1 MQLNLSA
8 FLERSKANGP
18 GERSVVWV
26 QGCPIHCTGCFNP
39 ATWTFAPHMLVE
51 VRELA
56 ERILAVKGIEG
67 VTFSGGEP
75 FAQAAALAELGTII
89 AAEGLSI
96 VTFTGY
102 TLAELEKGVQPDCK
116 QLLAVCDLLVAGRFI
131 AEQRCNLPL
140 RGSANQQ
147 LIFLTEKLR
156 NHPELTLAD
165 GQLVEYI
172 IDEAGNLVVTGFQE
186 G

>member
-39 ATWTFAPHMLVE
+39 DTWTFAPRKMVD

-56 ERILAVKGIEG
+56 DRILAVEGIEG

-89 AAEGLSI
+89 AAGGLNI
-96 VTFTGY
+96 VIFTGY
-102 TLAELEKGVQPDCK
+102 TLAELEGGVQPDCK
-116 QLLAVCDLLVAGRFI
+116 QLLAICDLLVAGPFI
-131 AEQRCNLPL
+131 AEQRCHLPL

-147 LIFLTEKLR
+147 LIFQTEKLR
-156 NHPELTLAD
+156 NHPELTPAD

-172 IDEAGNLVVTGFQE
+172 IDKTGNLVVTGFRE